1 MLMTKAL
8 FRFVL
13 LVPAIAIILGVWIMF
28 FGDKSS
34 WPDAARQYF
43 EWYVAQ
49 PLTPYE
55 FWRSKIG
62 LLGLLGTLVSTLG
75 IVLFWSP
82 ARYIYVASAV
92 VIVIANV
99 PEAPVVVGG
108 WVPFFDDVAQIFIGV
123 SVALMFSEPAASWF
137 A

>member
-1 MLMTKAL
+1 MTKAL

-28 FGDKSS
+28 FGDNSS

-82 ARYIYVASAV
+82 AIY
-92 VIVIANV
+92 
-99 PEAPVVVGG
+99 
-108 WVPFFDDVAQIFIGV
+108 
-123 SVALMFSEPAASWF
+123 LCRFSRCYRDRQCA
-137 A
+137 